1 MARLVARSAGAAGL
15 AVALGL
21 ALASPADAA
30 ASQAQSGAEVVVEV
44 RVHGN
49 YATPDADV
57 LNIAGLT
64 MGQPID
70 AGTIREVETRLRRSG
85 RFEDVEIRKRFKSME
100 STADVVLVIIV
111 QEYPTADE
119 GVPSAP
125 NPFKRMM
132 GSMQVLPMLS
142 YVDGYG
148 FTYGGRF
155 SFAGALGRDSRISVP
170 LTWGGT
176 KQAAVE
182 LDKGFSSGPIDR
194 VEGGASISSQDNP
207 YYDLADERQQAWIGA
222 RRHLAKTVS
231 AGGRASYAD
240 VTFGDLDDRLA
251 TYGAD
256 LTLDT
261 RTDPVFPRNAVFASA
276 AWDGLDPREFRY
288 VNRYRFDAR
297 GYLGLLGQ
305 SVLSLRWQYGVSDR
319 ALPAYEKYLLGG
331 ASTLRGYRAGSF
343 VGDNLMAATAE
354 VRVPLTSP
362 LGVSRIGI
370 SLFGDV
376 GTAYDHGTRL
386 ADTRFRVGG
395 GAGFFILAS
404 VFKLNFD
411 VGFREGGHARL
422 HFSTG
427 LQF

>member
-1 MARLVARSAGAAGL
+1 MALAPVAGAA
-15 AVALGL
+15 
-21 ALASPADAA
+21 P
-30 ASQAQSGAEVVVEV
+30 QAQGGPEVVAEV

-57 LNIAGLT
+57 LEIAGLT
-64 MGQPID
+64 IGQPLD
-70 AGTIREVETRLRRSG
+70 AATIKEVETRLRRSG

-100 STADVVLVIIV
+100 STSDVVLIVIV

-119 GVPSAP
+119 GVPTAP
-125 NPFKRMM
+125 NPFNRMI
-132 GSMQVLPMLS
+132 GSMQVLPVLS
-142 YVDGYG
+142 YADGYG

-155 SFAGALGRDSRISVP
+155 SFAGALGRDSRVSVP

-182 LDKGFSSGPIDR
+182 FDKSFARGPIDR
-194 VEGGASISSQDNP
+194 LEGGASVSSRDNP
-207 YYDLADERQQAWIGA
+207 YYELGDERWQAWCGA
-222 RRHLAKTVS
+222 RRHLTGTVS
-231 AGGRASYAD
+231 VGGRADYAD
-240 VTFGDLDDRLA
+240 VTFGDLEDQLGI
-251 TYGAD
+251 YSAD
-256 LTLDT
+256 IALDT
-261 RTDPVFPRNAVFASA
+261 RMDPVFPRNAVFASA
-276 AWDGLDPREFRY
+276 AWDGLDPRASRF

-297 GYLGLLGQ
+297 GYVGLVGQ
-305 SVLSLRWQYGVSDR
+305 SVLSLRWQYGVSGA
-319 ALPAYEKYLLGG
+319 ALPTYEKFLLGG

-343 VGDNLMAATAE
+343 AGDNLMAATAE
-354 VRVPLTSP
+354 VRVPLSSP
-362 LGVSRIGI
+362 LGVSRVGI
-370 SLFGDV
+370 SLFSDIGS
-376 GTAYDHGTRL
+376 AYDHGTRL

-427 LQF
+427 FQF